1 MTATMNVSLPEGLKE
16 YVRDRVSA
24 GDYATPSDF
33 VRALIRADKARQ
45 QKLKL
50 ERLLLEGLESGSPID
65 DKDMDWQGLRERF
78 RTE

>member
-16 YVRDRVSA
+16 YVKDRVSA

-45 QKLKL
+45 QELNL
-50 ERLLLEGLESGSPID
+50 EKLLLEGLEAAQPID
-65 DKDMDWQGLRERF
+65 DSDMDWEGLRNRF
-78 RTE
+78 KAT